1 MPALSQFVDEGE
13 LPHGDLLIARHGK
26 VCYRER
32 FGYFDVEA
40 KTPLPDDA
48 LFRVYS
54 MTKVRSR
61 GHRPRREGSR
71 SDCDLHPRGS
81 R

>member
-1 MPALSQFVDEGE
+1 VPALSQFVDEGE

-61 GHRPRREGSR
+61 AALAEKPLT
-71 SDCDLHPRGS
+71 CIPRGS